1 MNSPDYDYHGLL
13 ASTWDVWRD
22 NTENWSDS
30 LLFLDIVR
38 QYGQPALDVGCGTGR
53 IILDYLSK
61 GIDIDGV
68 DNSPEFLEICRT
80 KGRQRGLTPT
90 LYQQRIETLAL
101 PRTYRTILG
110 PSSVLQLVTNTD
122 TARGTLRRFWE
133 HLQPGGAFVTPFA
146 FGWREGDPL
155 DTGWELLFEKPRP
168 EDGATVRSWVG
179 TGANQPISPDQIHQA
194 IGPDTIKELAA
205 KFGMSGDDLA
215 KKLSSILP
223 QAVDHLTPG
232 GKLPN
237 S

>member
-80 KGRQRGLTPT
+80 KGR
-90 LYQQRIETLAL
+90 
-101 PRTYRTILG
+101 
-110 PSSVLQLVTNTD
+110 
-122 TARGTLRRFWE
+122 
-133 HLQPGGAFVTPFA
+133 
-146 FGWREGDPL
+146 
-155 DTGWELLFEKPRP
+155 
-168 EDGATVRSWVG
+168 
-179 TGANQPISPDQIHQA
+179 
-194 IGPDTIKELAA
+194 
-205 KFGMSGDDLA
+205 
-215 KKLSSILP
+215 
-223 QAVDHLTPG
+223 
-232 GKLPN
+232 
-237 S
+237 